1 MRKIF
6 TLLIVAILATATS
19 WAATNTYQHVFE
31 SKPSTGNNIMLSNVG
46 WNISGTNIGGFQNS
60 YAGVQLGTSK
70 KNGQITLTS
79 PTGWNYKGAT
89 VIKEV
94 RLWLNL
100 GGTSVTPTVTIGGK
114 VATSTGKVIKNSGAS
129 DWTKTSKV
137 TFTPATDGQTGVI
150 KISIS
155 SVKAGYICAL
165 EIDTEDTSDKTPT
178 KLSWSSETA
187 TVDLASDAKV
197 FPTLTKDPE
206 SLTGITYS
214 SSNTNVATIDESTG
228 KITLA
233 SCGAT
238 TITAKYAGDD
248 TYASSSAT
256 YTLRVVDNS
265 IAAGEYTFPINNW
278 FWATNYT
285 GSFKVEK
292 AGLKLQGQQNG
303 ISISLGNVNSTNAY
317 VDDNETRTY
326 SSYIMTV
333 NAPEGYVLK
342 KIEFVGTT
350 WQSSTLNASAGNMG
364 AQKIWSG
371 NVSSVEF
378 YFAGTCK
385 IKNVK
390 IAYEKAAPAKTLTSI
405 AITGEPAKTE
415 YTEGDAFSAEGLVV
429 TATYDDASTAVVTA
443 DATWSFEPATLAV
456 GTTSVTATAT
466 YNEKTASETYNV
478 TVKEIPSYTYT
489 WMVNG
494 AEVKKSVLKEGAAV
508 EVPANPENI
517 DDKVF
522 TGWVTTATVDA
533 NVAPTYATIDETAKA
548 NTTYYAVFATL
559 KQGAAEKWVKKAASE
574 ITEEGVYALIT
585 KDGKAFNGEII
596 EASGSTAVKGNGKST
611 TDAFIFDSNNEA
623 TSAPKGTCE
632 LTFVKNGEGFKML
645 NADKTQCLYSYQNA
659 KECLSWNAAEK
670 ENSYW
675 FFYDNNWTY
684 KQSATTYT
692 YLRVYNSTFRT
703 YPKNSSNESVY
714 FAQKV
719 SGAGYADFTTI
730 VKAAEVTTLANLAV
744 NGAEGTA
751 YQVNDEMVVAK
762 KFQKGDKNYIVVKD
776 AAKAVRNF
784 STPAAADKFFNIN
797 GNKQEEYAQNNWM
810 LVSLPV
816 ELYNQ
821 VNEKNTVTSIT
832 GTLTEKF
839 NVAMEATNVVFENAT
854 NYFAPN
860 TYCPINFMG
869 ESSVKGTNPAYTS
882 RYYFATP
889 KANEYANVLWAV
901 YNATDGA
908 FYLPT
913 HQGVANAQEFKA
925 AFKVDY
931 SLNSSATP
939 ALTNGNVYSFEA
951 LVKEVAVATTD
962 AKSAPRKVAYDSTV
976 TPSTKFVVYPL
987 DLDADKVATGVNDVN
1002 CAKEVKGVSYF
1013 NMMGVESAQPFDGV
1027 NIMVTTYTDG
1037 TSSATKVL
1045 R

>member
-1 MRKIF
+1 M
-6 TLLIVAILATATS
+6 
-19 WAATNTYQHVFE
+19 
-31 SKPSTGNNIMLSNVG
+31 
-46 WNISGTNIGGFQNS
+46 
-60 YAGVQLGTSK
+60 
-70 KNGQITLTS
+70 TS

-248 TYASSSAT
+248 TYASSSAN

-303 ISISLGNVNSTNAY
+303 ISISLGNVNSTKAY
-317 VDDNETRTY
+317 VDDNETHTY

-342 KIEFVGTT
+342 KIEFVGTR

-378 YFAGTCK
+378 YFAGTCE

-443 DATWSFEPATLAV
+443 DATWSFEPATLAAS
-456 GTTSVTATAT
+456 TTSVTATAT

-478 TVKEIPSYTYT
+478 TVKEIPSYSYT

-494 AEVKKSVLKEGAAV
+494 AEVKKSVLKEGTAV
-508 EVPANPENI
+508 EAPANPENI
-517 DDKVF
+517 ADKVF

-533 NVAPTYATIDETAKA
+533 NVAPTYATIDATAKA

-559 KQGAAEKWVKKAASE
+559 KQGAGEKWVKKAASE

-585 KDGKAFNGEII
+585 ADNKAFTGDIIDNSGATVVKGDGK
-596 EASGSTAVKGNGKST
+596 TT

-632 LTFVKNGEGFKML
+632 LTFVKSGEGFKML
-645 NADKTQCLYSYQNA
+645 NADKTQCLYSYDNSKQNLA
-659 KECLSWNAAEK
+659 WIAAEK

-675 FFYDNNWTY
+675 YFYDNNWVY
-684 KQSATTYT
+684 KQNTT
-692 YLRVYNSTFRT
+692 YLRVYSSKFRT
-703 YPKNSSNESVY
+703 YSGKSNESVY

-751 YQVNDEMVVAK
+751 YQVNDEMVVTK

-784 STPAAADKFFNIN
+784 STPAADDKFFNIN

-832 GTLTEKF
+832 GTLTEKL
-839 NVAMEATNVVFENAT
+839 NVAMEATNVVAGEAT
-854 NYFAPN
+854 EFVPN
-860 TYCPINFMG
+860 TYCALNFMG
-869 ESSVKGTNPAYTS
+869 KSSVKGNTPAYTNS
-882 RYYFATP
+882 SYYFAIP
-889 KANEYANVLWAV
+889 KANEYANVVWAV

-908 FYLPT
+908 FYLPSHT
-913 HQGVANAQEFKA
+913 GSINVQEFKA
-925 AFKVDY
+925 AFNVDY
-931 SLNSSATP
+931 SLNFVDNP
-939 ALTNGNVYSFEA
+939 ELTSGAVYSFEA

-987 DLDADKVATGVNDVN
+987 DLDATKVATGVNDVN
-1002 CAKEVKGVSYF
+1002 SAKEVKGVSYF

>member
-19 WAATNTYQHVFE
+19 WAATTGTITFGTNNVKITKASMTAADDQGNSWKITTVGTTSFTQQPTYSQVGSG
-31 SKPSTGNNIMLSNVG
+31 SKPATSITFTTTLPKEVKVTSMSAKFGGFGSTAGTIKLLVGDKEIGTGKLNAKNDVTVTSTTGASGTQLSVTVKNIAKGVKCY
-46 WNISGTNIGGFQNS
+46 NISYT
-60 YAGVQLGTSK
+60 Y
-70 KNGQITLTS
+70 
-79 PTGWNYKGAT
+79 
-89 VIKEV
+89 EDE
-94 RLWLNL
+94 
-100 GGTSVTPTVTIGGK
+100 
-114 VATSTGKVIKNSGAS
+114 SG
-129 DWTKTSKV
+129 
-137 TFTPATDGQTGVI
+137 
-150 KISIS
+150 
-155 SVKAGYICAL
+155 
-165 EIDTEDTSDKTPT
+165 KTPT
-178 KLSWSSETA
+178 QLSWSAPTA
-187 TVDLASDAKV
+187 TVDLAGEAKE
-197 FPTLTKDPE
+197 FPTLTKNPE
-206 SLTGITYS
+206 SITGITYS
-214 SSNTNVATIDESTG
+214 SSNADVATVNEATG
-228 KITLA
+228 EITIVA
-233 SCGAT
+233 CGQT
-238 TITAKYAGDD
+238 TIKAAYAGND

-256 YTLRVVDNS
+256 YSLRVVDNS

-285 GSFKVEK
+285 GSFNVEK
-292 AGLKLQGQQNG
+292 GSLKLQGQQNG

-326 SSYIMTV
+326 RSYMMTV

-378 YFAGTCK
+378 YFAETCK

-405 AITGEPAKTE
+405 AITGEPAQTE
-415 YTEGDAFSAEGLVV
+415 YTEGETFSAEGLVV

-443 DATWSFEPATLAV
+443 DATWSFEPATLAAS
-456 GTTSVTATAT
+456 TTSVTATAT

-478 TVKEIPSYTYT
+478 TVKEIPTYTYT

-494 AEVKKSVLKEGAAV
+494 TEVKKSVLKEGSAV
-508 EVPANPENI
+508 EAPANPENI

-559 KQGAAEKWVKKAASE
+559 KQGAGEKWVKKAVSE
-574 ITEEGVYALIT
+574 ITEAGVYALIT
-585 KDGKAFNGEII
+585 KDGNAFNGEIK
-596 EASGSTAVKGNGKST
+596 SGHGQSTAT
-611 TDAFIFDSNNEA
+611 TFVFDKNNEA
-623 TSAPKGTCE
+623 TSAPEGTCE
-632 LTFVKNGEGFKML
+632 LTFVKKGEGYSIYRDGTEKY
-645 NADKTQCLYSYQNA
+645 KYLYSEASKSGSLKWAIAEQNYWYYDEA
-659 KECLSWNAAEK
+659 KGSWA
-670 ENSYW
+670 
-675 FFYDNNWTY
+675 Y
-684 KQSATTYT
+684 KVKATETA
-692 YLRVYNSTFRT
+692 YLNVYNTNNTFRT
-703 YPKNSSNESVY
+703 YYQAGSTSPVY

-730 VKAAEVTTLANLAV
+730 VKAAEVITLANLAV

-751 YQVNDEMVVAK
+751 YQVKDEMVVAK

-776 AAKAVRNF
+776 AAPAVRNF
-784 STPAAADKFFNIN
+784 STPAPDDKFFNIN

-821 VNEKNTVTSIT
+821 VNEENTVTSIT
-832 GTLTEKF
+832 GTLTEKT
-839 NVAMEATNVVFENAT
+839 NVAMEATKVVFEDVT
-854 NYFAPN
+854 NDFTPN

-869 ESSVKGTNPAYTS
+869 ESSVTGNNSAYTS
-882 RYYFATP
+882 SYYFATP
-889 KANEYANVLWAV
+889 KANEYAKVVWAV
-901 YNATDGA
+901 YNGGA
-908 FYLPT
+908 FYLPSHT
-913 HQGVANAQEFKA
+913 GSINVQEFKA
-925 AFKVDY
+925 AFNVDY
-931 SLNSSATP
+931 SLNSVDNP
-939 ALTNGNVYSFEA
+939 ELTSGNVYSFEA
-951 LVKEVAVATTD
+951 LVKEVAVPTTD

-987 DLDADKVATGVNDVN
+987 DLDATKVATGVNDVN

-1037 TSSATKVL
+1037 TQSAAKVL

>member
-19 WAATNTYQHVFE
+19 WAATNTYQHVFK
-31 SKPSTGNNIMLSNVG
+31 SKPSTGNNVMLSNVG

-248 TYASSSAT
+248 TYASSSAN

-285 GSFKVEK
+285 GSFNVEK
-292 AGLKLQGQQNG
+292 GSLKLQGQQNG

-326 SSYIMTV
+326 RSYMMTV

-342 KIEFVGTT
+342 KIEFVGTK

-378 YFAGTCK
+378 YFAGTCE

-405 AITGEPAKTE
+405 AITGEPAQTE
-415 YTEGDAFSAEGLVV
+415 YTEGETFSAEGLTV

-443 DATWSFEPATLAV
+443 DATWSFEPATLAAS
-456 GTTSVTATAT
+456 TTSVTATAT

-478 TVKEIPSYTYT
+478 TVKEIPTYTYT

-508 EVPANPENI
+508 EAPANPENI

-559 KQGAAEKWVKKAASE
+559 KQGAGEKWVKKAASE

-585 KDGKAFNGEII
+585 TDGKAFNGEIK
-596 EASGSTAVKGNGKST
+596 SGDGKT
-611 TDAFIFDSNNEA
+611 TKATFVFDKNNEA
-623 TSAPKGTCE
+623 TSAPEGTCE
-632 LTFVKNGEGFKML
+632 LTFVEKGEGYSIYRDGTDIFKYL
-645 NADKTQCLYSYQNA
+645 YSEAPKSGSLKWGVAEQNYWYYDKT
-659 KECLSWNAAEK
+659 KGSWAYK
-670 ENSYW
+670 
-675 FFYDNNWTY
+675 NNDTE
-684 KQSATTYT
+684 TT
-692 YLRVYNSTFRT
+692 YLREYNNAFKAYKIVSQN
-703 YPKNSSNESVY
+703 PVY

-719 SGAGYADFTTI
+719 SSAGYADFTTI
-730 VKAAEVTTLANLAV
+730 VKAAEVTTLANLAE
-744 NGAEGTA
+744 NGAEGAA
-751 YQVNDEMVVAK
+751 YQVKDEMVVAK
-762 KFQKGDKNYIVVKD
+762 KFQKNNKNYIVVKD
-776 AAKAVRNF
+776 AAEAVRNF
-784 STPAAADKFFNIN
+784 STPVADDKFFNIN

-832 GTLTEKF
+832 GTLTEKT
-839 NVAMEATNVVFENAT
+839 NVAMEATKVVFEDVT
-854 NYFAPN
+854 NDFTPN
-860 TYCPINFMG
+860 TYCPINIVG
-869 ESSVKGTNPAYTS
+869 ASSVKGNNPAYTS
-882 RYYFATP
+882 SYYFAIP
-889 KANEYANVLWAV
+889 KANEYANVVWASYDYYMDV
-901 YNATDGA
+901 
-908 FYLPT
+908 FHLPS
-913 HQGVANAQEFKA
+913 HEGSVNVQEFEA
-925 AFKVDY
+925 SFYVDY
-931 SLNSSATP
+931 SLNSVDNP
-939 ALTNGNVYSFEA
+939 ALTDGDVYSFEA
-951 LVKEVAVATTD
+951 LVKEET
-962 AKSAPRKVAYDSTV
+962 PDSHV
-976 TPSTKFVVYPL
+976 FGASTKFVVYPL
-987 DLDADKVATGVNDVN
+987 DLDDTKVATGVNDVN
-1002 CAKEVKGVSYF
+1002 SAKEVKGVSYF

-1037 TSSATKVL
+1037 TSSAAKVL

>member
-19 WAATNTYQHVFE
+19 WAATTGTIKFGTNNVKIDKASVTAADDQGNSWKITTVGTTSFSQQPTYSQVGKKDEPAKTITFTTTL
-31 SKPSTGNNIMLSNVG
+31 SKDVKVTSLSAKFGGFKGTAGTIKLSVGSTEVGTGNLS
-46 WNISGTNIGGFQNS
+46 
-60 YAGVQLGTSK
+60 
-70 KNGQITLTS
+70 
-79 PTGWNYKGAT
+79 AT
-89 VIKEV
+89 KDV
-94 RLWLNL
+94 
-100 GGTSVTPTVTIGGK
+100 TVT
-114 VATSTGKVIKNSGAS
+114 STSGAS
-129 DWTKTSKV
+129 GTQLTV
-137 TFTPATDGQTGVI
+137 TVTNIAKGV
-150 KISIS
+150 KCYNIS
-155 SVKAGYICAL
+155 Y
-165 EIDTEDTSDKTPT
+165 TYEDESGKTPT
-178 KLSWSSETA
+178 QLSWSAPTA
-187 TVDLASDAKV
+187 TVDLAGEAKE
-197 FPTLTKDPE
+197 FPTLTKDPA
-206 SLTGITYS
+206 SITGITYT
-214 SSNTNVATIDESTG
+214 SSNADVATVNEATG
-228 KITLA
+228 EITLVA
-233 SCGAT
+233 CGQT
-238 TITAKYAGDD
+238 TIKAAYAGDD

-265 IAAGEYTFPINNW
+265 IAAGEYTIPINNW

-285 GSFKVEK
+285 GSFNVEK
-292 AGLKLQGQQNG
+292 GSLKLQGQQNG

-326 SSYIMTV
+326 RSYMMTV

-371 NVSSVEF
+371 NVNSVEF
-378 YFAGTCK
+378 YFAGTCE

-405 AITGEPAKTE
+405 AITGEPAQTE
-415 YTEGDAFSAEGLVV
+415 YTEGETFSAEGLVV
-429 TATYDDASTAVVTA
+429 TATYDDASTAVVTT

-494 AEVKKSVLKEGAAV
+494 AEVKKSVLKEGTAV
-508 EVPANPENI
+508 EAPANPENI
-517 DDKVF
+517 DGKVF

-559 KQGAAEKWVKKAASE
+559 KQGADEKWVKKAASE

-585 KDGKAFNGEII
+585 KDGYAFNGTI
-596 EASGSTAVKGNGKST
+596 ESGHGKST
-611 TDAFIFDSNNEA
+611 AATFVFDKNNEA
-623 TSAPKGTCE
+623 TSAPEGTCE
-632 LTFVKNGEGFKML
+632 LTFVKKGEGYSIYRDGTEKY
-645 NADKTQCLYSYQNA
+645 KYLYSEASKSGSLKWAVAEQNYWYYDET
-659 KECLSWNAAEK
+659 KGSWA
-670 ENSYW
+670 
-675 FFYDNNWTY
+675 Y
-684 KQSATTYT
+684 KVKVTETA
-692 YLRVYNSTFRT
+692 YLNVYNTNNTFRT
-703 YPKNSSNESVY
+703 YYQAGSTSPVY

-719 SGAGYADFTTI
+719 AGTGYADFTTI
-730 VKAAEVTTLANLAV
+730 VKTAEVTTLANLAV
-744 NGAEGTA
+744 NGAEGAA

-762 KFQKGDKNYIVVKD
+762 KFQKAGKNYIVVKD
-776 AAKAVRNF
+776 AAQAVRNV
-784 STPAAADKFFNIN
+784 STPAADDKFFNIN

-821 VNEKNTVTSIT
+821 VNKKSTVTSIT

-839 NVAMEATNVVFENAT
+839 NVAMEATNVVAGEAT
-854 NYFAPN
+854 EFVPN
-860 TYCPINFMG
+860 TYCALNFMG
-869 ESSVKGTNPAYTS
+869 KSSVKGNTPAYTNS
-882 RYYFATP
+882 SYYFAIP
-889 KANEYANVLWAV
+889 KANEYANVVWAV
-901 YNATDGA
+901 YNSNDGA

-913 HQGVANAQEFKA
+913 PQGSANAQEFKA

-931 SLNSSATP
+931 SLNSVDNP
-939 ALTNGNVYSFEA
+939 ELTDGAVYSFEA
-951 LVKEVAVATTD
+951 LVKEEAVATTD

-987 DLDADKVATGVNDVN
+987 DLDATKVATGVNDVN

-1037 TSSATKVL
+1037 TQSAAKVL

>member
-1 MRKIF
+1 M
-6 TLLIVAILATATS
+6 AILATATS
-19 WAATNTYQHVFE
+19 WAATTGTIKFGTNNVKIDKASVTAADDQGNSWKITTVGTTSFSQQPAYSQVGKKKE
-31 SKPSTGNNIMLSNVG
+31 SAKTITFTTTLSKDVKVTSLSAKFGGFNGTAGTIKLSVGSTEIGTGSLSETKDVTVTSTSEA
-46 WNISGTNIGGFQNS
+46 SGT
-60 YAGVQLGTSK
+60 QL
-70 KNGQITLTS
+70 
-79 PTGWNYKGAT
+79 
-89 VIKEV
+89 
-94 RLWLNL
+94 
-100 GGTSVTPTVTIGGK
+100 TVTVTNIAKGVK
-114 VATSTGKVIKNSGAS
+114 CYNITYTYEDESG
-129 DWTKTSKV
+129 
-137 TFTPATDGQTGVI
+137 
-150 KISIS
+150 
-155 SVKAGYICAL
+155 
-165 EIDTEDTSDKTPT
+165 KTPT
-178 KLSWSSETA
+178 QLSWSAPTA
-187 TVDLASDAKV
+187 TVDLASEVKE

-206 SLTGITYS
+206 SITGITYS
-214 SSNTNVATIDESTG
+214 SSNADVATVNEATG
-228 KITLA
+228 KITIVA
-233 SCGAT
+233 CGQT
-238 TITAKYAGDD
+238 TIKAAYAGDD

-285 GSFKVEK
+285 GSFNVEK
-292 AGLKLQGQQNG
+292 GSLKLQGQQNG

-326 SSYIMTV
+326 RSYMMTV

-342 KIEFVGTT
+342 KIEFVGTK

-378 YFAGTCK
+378 YFAETCE

-405 AITGEPAKTE
+405 AITGEPAQTE
-415 YTEGDAFSAEGLVV
+415 YTEGETFSAEGLTV

-443 DATWSFEPATLAV
+443 DANWTFEPATLAV

-508 EVPANPENI
+508 EAPADPENI
-517 DDKVF
+517 DGKVF

-533 NVAPTYATIDETAKA
+533 NVAPTYATIDATAKA

-559 KQGAAEKWVKKAASE
+559 KQGAAEKWVKKTASE

-596 EASGSTAVKGNGKST
+596 EASGSTADKGNGKST
-611 TDAFIFDSNNEA
+611 TDAFIFDINNEA

-632 LTFVKNGEGFKML
+632 LTFVKSGEGFKML

-659 KECLSWNAAEK
+659 KESLSWKAAEK

-675 FFYDNNWTY
+675 LFYDDNWAY

-703 YPKNSSNESVY
+703 YTGKTNQSLY

-719 SGAGYADFTTI
+719 AGAGYADFTTI
-730 VKAAEVTTLANLAV
+730 VKTAEVTTLANLAV
-744 NGAEGTA
+744 NGAEGVA
-751 YQVNDEMVVAK
+751 YQVKDEMVVAK
-762 KFQKGDKNYIVVKD
+762 KFQKAGKNYIVVKD
-776 AAKAVRNF
+776 AAQAVRNF
-784 STPAAADKFFNIN
+784 STPAADDKFFNIN

-821 VNEKNTVTSIT
+821 VNETNTVTSIT

-839 NVAMEATNVVFENAT
+839 NVAMEATNVVAGEAAD
-854 NYFAPN
+854 FAPN

-869 ESSVKGTNPAYTS
+869 ESHVNGNNSAYTS
-882 RYYFATP
+882 SYYFATP
-889 KANEYANVLWAV
+889 KANEYANVVWAV
-901 YNATDGA
+901 YNATDCA
-908 FYLPT
+908 FHLPAR
-913 HQGVANAQEFKA
+913 QGSANAQEFKA

-931 SLNSSATP
+931 SLNSTP
-939 ALTNGNVYSFEA
+939 APELTDGDMYTFEA
-951 LVKEVAVATTD
+951 LIKEVAATD
-962 AKSAPRKVAYDSTV
+962 AKPAPRKTAYDST
-976 TPSTKFVVYPL
+976 TAPSKAAYDSTTAPSTRFVVFPL
-987 DLDADKVATGVNDVN
+987 NLNGSSNITTAICEVSS
-1002 CAKEVKGVSYF
+1002 AKKAKAIRYYNTLGTESSHPFKGI
-1013 NMMGVESAQPFDGV
+1013 
-1027 NIMVTTYTDG
+1027 NIMVTTHTDG
-1037 TSSATKVL
+1037 TTTAVKVL
-1045 R
+1045 HHY

>member
-1 MRKIF
+1 MTAADDQGNSWKITTVGTTSF
-6 TLLIVAILATATS
+6 TQQPTYSQVGSGSKPATS
-19 WAATNTYQHVFE
+19 ITFTTTLPKEVKVTSMSAKFGGFGSTAGNIKLLVGDTEIGTGKLNAKNDVIVTSNTEASGTQLSVTV
-31 SKPSTGNNIMLSNVG
+31 KNIAKGVKCY
-46 WNISGTNIGGFQNS
+46 NISYT
-60 YAGVQLGTSK
+60 Y
-70 KNGQITLTS
+70 
-79 PTGWNYKGAT
+79 
-89 VIKEV
+89 EDE
-94 RLWLNL
+94 
-100 GGTSVTPTVTIGGK
+100 
-114 VATSTGKVIKNSGAS
+114 SG
-129 DWTKTSKV
+129 
-137 TFTPATDGQTGVI
+137 
-150 KISIS
+150 
-155 SVKAGYICAL
+155 
-165 EIDTEDTSDKTPT
+165 KTPT
-178 KLSWSSETA
+178 QLSWSAPTA
-187 TVDLASDAKV
+187 TVDLASEVKE
-197 FPTLTKDPE
+197 FPTLTKNPE
-206 SLTGITYS
+206 SITGITYS
-214 SSNTNVATIDESTG
+214 SSNADVATVNEATG
-228 KITLA
+228 EITIVA
-233 SCGAT
+233 CGQT
-238 TITAKYAGDD
+238 TIKAAYAGDD

-342 KIEFVGTT
+342 KIEFVGTK

-378 YFAGTCK
+378 YFAGTCE

-405 AITGEPAKTE
+405 AITGEPAQTE
-415 YTEGDAFSAEGLVV
+415 YTEGETFSAEGLTV

-443 DATWSFEPATLAV
+443 DATWSFEPATLAAS
-456 GTTSVTATAT
+456 TTSVTATAT

-494 AEVKKSVLKEGAAV
+494 AEVKKSVLKEGTAV
-508 EVPANPENI
+508 EAPANPENI
-517 DDKVF
+517 DGKVF

-559 KQGAAEKWVKKAASE
+559 KQGAGEKWVKKAASE

-585 KDGKAFNGEII
+585 ENGNAFNGEIK
-596 EASGSTAVKGNGKST
+596 SGDGQSTET
-611 TDAFIFDSNNEA
+611 TFVFDKNNEA
-623 TSAPKGTCE
+623 TSAPDGTCE
-632 LTFVKNGEGFKML
+632 LTFVKKGEGYSINRDGTNIYKY
-645 NADKTQCLYSYQNA
+645 LYSDGVGSGKLKWGVAEQNYWYYDET
-659 KECLSWNAAEK
+659 KGSWA
-670 ENSYW
+670 
-675 FFYDNNWTY
+675 Y
-684 KQSATTYT
+684 KVKATETA
-692 YLRVYNSTFRT
+692 YLNVYNTNNTFRT
-703 YPKNSSNESVY
+703 YQSGATSPVY

-719 SGAGYADFTTI
+719 AGAGYADFTTI
-730 VKAAEVTTLANLAV
+730 VKAAEVITLANLAV
-744 NGAEGTA
+744 NGAEGAA
-751 YQVNDEMVVAK
+751 YQVNDVMVVAK
-762 KFQKGDKNYIVVKD
+762 KFQKNNKNYIVVKD
-776 AAKAVRNF
+776 AAQAVRNF
-784 STPAAADKFFNIN
+784 STPAAGDKFFNIN

-821 VNEKNTVTSIT
+821 VNENNTVTSIT
-832 GTLTEKF
+832 GSLTEKF
-839 NVAMEATNVVFENAT
+839 NVAMEATNVVFENVT
-854 NYFAPN
+854 NDFAPN

-882 RYYFATP
+882 SYYFATP
-889 KANEYANVLWAV
+889 KANEYANVVWAV
-901 YNATDGA
+901 YNGTDGA
-908 FYLPT
+908 FYLPV
-913 HQGVANAQEFKA
+913 HQGSANAQEFKA

-931 SLNSSATP
+931 SLNSVATP
-939 ALTNGNVYSFEA
+939 ELVNGDMYSFEA

-962 AKSAPRKVAYDSTV
+962 AKSAPRKTAYDSTV
-976 TPSTKFVVYPL
+976 APSTKFVVYPL
-987 DLDADKVATGVNDVN
+987 DLDANKVATGVNDVN
-1002 CAKEVKGVSYF
+1002 SAKEVKGVSYF

-1037 TSSATKVL
+1037 TQSAAKVL

>member
-19 WAATNTYQHVFE
+19 WAGITTYQHVFTT
-31 SKPSTGNNIMLSNVG
+31 KPTVG
-46 WNISGTNIGGFQNS
+46 DGKPLTDVDWNIKATNLNGFQKS
-60 YAGVQLGTSK
+60 YAGVQIGAKGS
-70 KNGQITLTS
+70 NGKITLTS
-79 PTGWNYKGAT
+79 PSAWTYKGGT
-89 VIKEV
+89 KITEV

-100 GGTSVTPTVTIGGK
+100 GGTSITPTVTIGGK
-114 VATSTGKVIKNSGAS
+114 VATSTGKVVKNTSANS

-137 TFTPATDGQTGVI
+137 TFTPAADGESGVI
-150 KISIS
+150 EISVS

-165 EIDTEDTSDKTPT
+165 EIDTKEDESGKTPT
-178 KLSWSSETA
+178 QLSWSAPTV
-187 TVDLASDAKV
+187 TVDLAGEAKE
-197 FPTLTKDPE
+197 FPTLTKDPA
-206 SLTGITYS
+206 SITGITYT
-214 SSNTNVATIDESTG
+214 SSNADVATVNEATG
-228 KITLA
+228 EITLVA
-233 SCGAT
+233 CGQT
-238 TITAKYAGDD
+238 TIKAAYAGDD
-248 TYASSSAT
+248 TYASSSAN

-285 GSFKVEK
+285 GSFNVEK
-292 AGLKLQGQQNG
+292 GSLKLQGQQNG

-342 KIEFVGTT
+342 KIEFVGTK
-350 WQSSTLNASAGNMG
+350 WQSGTLNASAGNMG

-378 YFAGTCK
+378 YFAGTCE

-405 AITGEPAKTE
+405 AITGEPAQTE
-415 YTEGDAFSAEGLVV
+415 YTEGETFSAEGLTV
-429 TATYDDASTAVVTA
+429 TATYDDASTAVVTD
-443 DATWSFEPATLAV
+443 DATWSFEPATLAA

-478 TVKEIPSYTYT
+478 TVKEIPTYTYT

-494 AEVKKSVLKEGAAV
+494 TEVKKSVLKEGAAV
-508 EVPANPENI
+508 EAPANPENI
-517 DDKVF
+517 ADKVF

-559 KQGAAEKWVKKAASE
+559 KQGAGEKWVKKAASE

-585 KDGKAFNGEII
+585 KDGNAFNGEIKKGHGQST
-596 EASGSTAVKGNGKST
+596 EATFV
-611 TDAFIFDSNNEA
+611 FDKNNEA
-623 TSAPKGTCE
+623 TSAPEGTCE
-632 LTFVKNGEGFKML
+632 LTFVKKGEGYSINRDGTNIYKY
-645 NADKTQCLYSYQNA
+645 LYSDGVGSGKLDWAVAEQNYWYYDEA
-659 KECLSWNAAEK
+659 KGSWA
-670 ENSYW
+670 
-675 FFYDNNWTY
+675 Y
-684 KQSATTYT
+684 KVKATETA
-692 YLRVYNSTFRT
+692 YLNVYNTNNTFRT
-703 YPKNSSNESVY
+703 YYQAGTTSPVY

-751 YQVNDEMVVAK
+751 YQVNDVMVVAK
-762 KFQKGDKNYIVVKD
+762 KFQKGDKSYIVVKD

-784 STPAAADKFFNIN
+784 STPVADDKFFNIN

-821 VNEKNTVTSIT
+821 VKETNTVTSIT
-832 GTLTEKF
+832 GTLTEKT
-839 NVAMEATNVVFENAT
+839 NVAMEATKVVFEDVIND
-854 NYFAPN
+854 FAPN
-860 TYCPINFMG
+860 TYCPINFLG
-869 ESSVKGTNPAYTS
+869 KSSVKGANPAYTS
-882 RYYFATP
+882 SYYFATP
-889 KANEYANVLWAV
+889 KANEYANVVWAV
-901 YNATDGA
+901 YNEHDGA
-908 FYLPT
+908 FYIPE
-913 HQGVANAQEFKA
+913 HQGSVNAQGFYA
-925 AFKVDY
+925 AFCVDY
-931 SLNSSATP
+931 SLNSVDNP
-939 ALTNGNVYSFEA
+939 ELTDGSVYSFEA
-951 LVKEVAVATTD
+951 LVKEET
-962 AKSAPRKVAYDSTV
+962 RST
-976 TPSTKFVVYPL
+976 PIYGAISTKFVVYPL
-987 DLDADKVATGVNDVN
+987 DLDANKVATGVNDVN
-1002 CAKEVKGVSYF
+1002 SAKEVKGVSYF

-1037 TSSATKVL
+1037 TSSATKVI

>member
-19 WAATNTYQHVFE
+19 WADT
-31 SKPSTGNNIMLSNVG
+31 TGTITF
-46 WNISGTNIGGFQNS
+46 GTNNVKI
-60 YAGVQLGTSK
+60 
-70 KNGQITLTS
+70 
-79 PTGWNYKGAT
+79 
-89 VIKEV
+89 
-94 RLWLNL
+94 
-100 GGTSVTPTVTIGGK
+100 
-114 VATSTGKVIKNSGAS
+114 
-129 DWTKTSKV
+129 TKTSMTAADDQGNSWKITTVGTTSFTQQPTYSQVGSGSKPATSITFTTTLPKEVKV
-137 TFTPATDGQTGVI
+137 TSMSAKFGGFGSTAGTIKLLVGDKEIGTGKLNAKNDVTVTSTTGASGTQLSVTVKNI
-150 KISIS
+150 AKGVKCYNIS
-155 SVKAGYICAL
+155 Y
-165 EIDTEDTSDKTPT
+165 TYEDESGKTPT
-178 KLSWSSETA
+178 QLSWSAPTA
-187 TVDLASDAKV
+187 TVDLAGEAKE
-197 FPTLTKDPE
+197 FPTLTKDPA
-206 SLTGITYS
+206 SITGITYT
-214 SSNTNVATIDESTG
+214 SSNADVATVNEATG
-228 KITLA
+228 EITLVA
-233 SCGAT
+233 CGQT
-238 TITAKYAGDD
+238 TIKAAYAGDD

-265 IAAGEYTFPINNW
+265 IAAGEYTIPLNNW
-278 FWATNYT
+278 FWATNHN
-285 GSFKVEK
+285 GSFNVEK
-292 AGLKLQGQQNG
+292 GSLKLQGQQNG

-317 VDDNETRTY
+317 VDDNETHTY

-342 KIEFVGTT
+342 KIEFVGTR
-350 WQSSTLNASAGNMG
+350 WQPSTLNASAGNMG

-378 YFAGTCK
+378 YFAGICE

-405 AITGEPAKTE
+405 AITGEPAQTE
-415 YTEGDAFSAEGLVV
+415 YTEGETFSAEGLTV

-443 DATWSFEPATLAV
+443 DANWTFEPATLTV

-508 EVPANPENI
+508 EAPANPENI
-517 DDKVF
+517 ADKVF

-559 KQGAAEKWVKKAASE
+559 KQGAGEKWVKKAASE

-585 KDGKAFNGEII
+585 KDGKAFNGEITK
-596 EASGSTAVKGNGKST
+596 GHGQSTAATFV
-611 TDAFIFDSNNEA
+611 FDKNNEA
-623 TSAPKGTCE
+623 TSAPEGTCE

-645 NADKTQCLYSYQNA
+645 NKTTNQCLYSYKNEA
-659 KECLSWNAAEK
+659 GNLRWIDVAK

-692 YLRVYNSTFRT
+692 YLRVYSSTFRT
-703 YPKNSSNESVY
+703 YPKNNSNEDMY

-719 SGAGYADFTTI
+719 SGTGYADFTTI
-730 VKAAEVTTLANLAV
+730 VKTAEVTTLANLAV

-762 KFQKGDKNYIVVKD
+762 KFQKNGKNYIVVKD
-776 AAKAVRNF
+776 AAQAVRNL
-784 STPAAADKFFNIN
+784 SAAPTADDKFFNIN
-797 GNKQEEYAQNNWM
+797 GNKQEEYTQNNWM

-821 VNEKNTVTSIT
+821 LNEKSTVTSIT
-832 GTLTEKF
+832 GSLTEKF
-839 NVAMEATNVVFENAT
+839 NVAMEATKVVFENVT
-854 NYFAPN
+854 TDFAPN
-860 TYCPINFMG
+860 TYCALNFMG
-869 ESSVKGTNPAYTS
+869 ESSVKGNNPAYTS
-882 RYYFATP
+882 SYYFATP
-889 KANEYANVLWAV
+889 KANEYANVVWAV
-901 YNATDGA
+901 YNGTDGA
-908 FYLPT
+908 FYLPV
-913 HQGVANAQEFKA
+913 HQGSANAQEFKA

-931 SLNSSATP
+931 SLNSVATP
-939 ALTNGNVYSFEA
+939 ELVNGDMYSFEA

-962 AKSAPRKVAYDSTV
+962 AKSAPRKTAYDSTV
-976 TPSTKFVVYPL
+976 APSTKFVVYPL
-987 DLDADKVATGVNDVN
+987 DLDANKVATGVNDVN
-1002 CAKEVKGVSYF
+1002 SAKEVKGVSYF

>member
-19 WAATNTYQHVFE
+19 WAATTGTIKFGTNYVKINKASVTAADDQGNSWKITTVGTTSFSQQPTYSQVGKKDEPAKTITFTTTL
-31 SKPSTGNNIMLSNVG
+31 SKDVKVTSLSAKFGGYNGTAGTIKLSVGSTEVGTGNLSATKDVTVTSTTEASGTQLTVTVTNIAKGVKCY
-46 WNISGTNIGGFQNS
+46 NISYT
-60 YAGVQLGTSK
+60 Y
-70 KNGQITLTS
+70 
-79 PTGWNYKGAT
+79 
-89 VIKEV
+89 EDE
-94 RLWLNL
+94 
-100 GGTSVTPTVTIGGK
+100 
-114 VATSTGKVIKNSGAS
+114 SG
-129 DWTKTSKV
+129 
-137 TFTPATDGQTGVI
+137 
-150 KISIS
+150 
-155 SVKAGYICAL
+155 
-165 EIDTEDTSDKTPT
+165 KTPT
-178 KLSWSSETA
+178 QLSWSAPTA
-187 TVDLASDAKV
+187 TVDLASEVKE
-197 FPTLTKDPE
+197 FPTLTKKPE
-206 SLTGITYS
+206 SITGITYS
-214 SSNTNVATIDESTG
+214 SSNADVATVNEATG
-228 KITLA
+228 EIA
-233 SCGAT
+233 IVACGQT
-238 TITAKYAGDD
+238 TIKAAYAGDD

-285 GSFKVEK
+285 GSFNVEK
-292 AGLKLQGQQNG
+292 GSLKLQGQQNG

-326 SSYIMTV
+326 RSYMMTV

-342 KIEFVGTT
+342 KIEFVGTK

-371 NVSSVEF
+371 NVSSVDF
-378 YFAGTCK
+378 YFAETCE

-405 AITGEPAKTE
+405 AITGEPAQTE
-415 YTEGDAFSAEGLVV
+415 YTEGETFSAEGLVV

-443 DATWSFEPATLAV
+443 DATWSFEPATLAAS
-456 GTTSVTATAT
+456 TTSVTATAT

-478 TVKEIPSYTYT
+478 TVKEIPTYTYT

-508 EVPANPENI
+508 EAPANPENI
-517 DDKVF
+517 NDKVF

-559 KQGAAEKWVKKAASE
+559 KQGAGEKWVKKAASE

-585 KDGKAFNGEII
+585 KDGKAFNGEIK
-596 EASGSTAVKGNGKST
+596 SGHGQSTAT
-611 TDAFIFDSNNEA
+611 TFVFDKNNEA
-623 TSAPKGTCE
+623 TSAPEGTCE
-632 LTFVKNGEGFKML
+632 LTFVKKGEGYSIYRDGTEKY
-645 NADKTQCLYSYQNA
+645 KYLYSEASKSGSLKWAIAEQNYWYYDEA
-659 KECLSWNAAEK
+659 KGSWAYKVKATET
-670 ENSYW
+670 SYL
-675 FFYDNNWTY
+675 N
-684 KQSATTYT
+684 
-692 YLRVYNSTFRT
+692 VYNTNNTFRT
-703 YPKNSSNESVY
+703 YYQAGSTSPVY

-751 YQVNDEMVVAK
+751 YQVNDVMVVTK

-776 AAKAVRNF
+776 AAEAVRNF
-784 STPAAADKFFNIN
+784 STPAADDKFFNIN

-821 VNEKNTVTSIT
+821 VKEKNTVTSIT
-832 GTLTEKF
+832 GTLTEKV
-839 NVAMEATNVVFENAT
+839 NVAMEATNVVAGEAT
-854 NYFAPN
+854 DFAPN

-869 ESSVKGTNPAYTS
+869 KSSVKGDNSAYT
-882 RYYFATP
+882 YYFATP
-889 KANEYANVLWAV
+889 KANEYANVVWAV
-901 YNATDGA
+901 YNSIDGA
-908 FYLPT
+908 FYLPER
-913 HQGVANAQEFKA
+913 QGSVNAQGFKA

-931 SLNSSATP
+931 SLNSVDNP
-939 ALTNGNVYSFEA
+939 GLKGGDVYSFKA
-951 LVKEVAVATTD
+951 LVKEVAVAATD
-962 AKSAPRKVAYDSTV
+962 AKSAPRKVDYDSTV

-987 DLDADKVATGVNDVN
+987 DLDDTKVATGVNDVN
-1002 CAKEVKGVSYF
+1002 SAKEVKGVSYF

>member
-1 MRKIF
+1 M
-6 TLLIVAILATATS
+6 AILATATS

-405 AITGEPAKTE
+405 AITGEPAQTE
-415 YTEGDAFSAEGLVV
+415 YTEGETFSAEGLTV

-443 DATWSFEPATLAV
+443 DATWSFEPATLAAS
-456 GTTSVTATAT
+456 TTSVTATAT

-478 TVKEIPSYTYT
+478 TVKEIPTYTYT

-494 AEVKKSVLKEGAAV
+494 TEVKKSALKEGAAV
-508 EVPANPENI
+508 EAPANPENI

-533 NVAPTYATIDETAKA
+533 NKKPEYATIDETAKA

-559 KQGAAEKWVKKAASE
+559 KQGAGEKWVKKAASE

-596 EASGSTAVKGNGKST
+596 EASGSTADKGNGKST
-611 TDAFIFDSNNEA
+611 TDAFIFDINNEA
-623 TSAPKGTCE
+623 TSAPTGTCE
-632 LTFVKNGEGFKML
+632 LTFVKSGEGFKML

-659 KECLSWNAAEK
+659 KESLSWKAAEK

-675 FFYDNNWTY
+675 LFYDDNWAY

-703 YPKNSSNESVY
+703 YTGKTNQSLY

-744 NGAEGTA
+744 NGAEGAA
-751 YQVNDEMVVAK
+751 YQVNDVMVVAK
-762 KFQKGDKNYIVVKD
+762 KFQKGDKSYIVVKD

-784 STPAAADKFFNIN
+784 STPVADDKFFNIN

-821 VNEKNTVTSIT
+821 VKETNTVTSIT
-832 GTLTEKF
+832 GTLTEKT
-839 NVAMEATNVVFENAT
+839 NVAMEATKVVFENVT
-854 NYFAPN
+854 NDFAPN
-860 TYCPINFMG
+860 TYCPINFLG
-869 ESSVKGTNPAYTS
+869 KSSVKGANPAYTS
-882 RYYFATP
+882 SYYFATP
-889 KANEYANVLWAV
+889 KANEYANVVWAV
-901 YNATDGA
+901 YNEHDGA
-908 FYLPT
+908 FYIPE
-913 HQGVANAQEFKA
+913 HQGSVNAQGFYA
-925 AFKVDY
+925 AFCVDY
-931 SLNSSATP
+931 SLNSVDNP
-939 ALTNGNVYSFEA
+939 ELTDGSVYSFEA
-951 LVKEVAVATTD
+951 LVKEET
-962 AKSAPRKVAYDSTV
+962 RST
-976 TPSTKFVVYPL
+976 PIYGAISTKFVVYPL
-987 DLDADKVATGVNDVN
+987 DLDANKVATGVNDVN
-1002 CAKEVKGVSYF
+1002 SAKEVKGVSYF
-1013 NMMGVESAQPFDGV
+1013 NMMGVESAQPFDGI

-1037 TSSATKVL
+1037 TSSATKVV

>member
-1 MRKIF
+1 M
-6 TLLIVAILATATS
+6 AILATATS
-19 WAATNTYQHVFE
+19 WAGITTYQHVFTT
-31 SKPSTGNNIMLSNVG
+31 KPTVG
-46 WNISGTNIGGFQNS
+46 DGKPLTDVDWNIKATNLNGFQKS
-60 YAGVQLGTSK
+60 YAGVQIGAKGS
-70 KNGQITLTS
+70 NGKITLTS
-79 PTGWNYKGAT
+79 PSAWTYKGGT
-89 VIKEV
+89 KITEV

-100 GGTSVTPTVTIGGK
+100 GGTSITPTVTIGGK
-114 VATSTGKVIKNSGAS
+114 VATSTGKVVKNTSANS

-137 TFTPATDGQTGVI
+137 TFTPAADGESGVI
-150 KISIS
+150 EISVS

-165 EIDTEDTSDKTPT
+165 EIDTKEEESGKTPT
-178 KLSWSSETA
+178 QLSWSAPTA
-187 TVDLASDAKV
+187 TVDLAGEAKE
-197 FPTLTKDPE
+197 FPTLTKDPA
-206 SLTGITYS
+206 SITGITYT
-214 SSNTNVATIDESTG
+214 SSNADVATVNEATG
-228 KITLA
+228 EITLVA
-233 SCGAT
+233 CGQT
-238 TITAKYAGDD
+238 TIKAAYAGDD

-265 IAAGEYTFPINNW
+265 IAAGEYTIPLNNW
-278 FWATNYT
+278 FWATNHN
-285 GSFKVEK
+285 GSFNVEK
-292 AGLKLQGQQNG
+292 GSLKLQGQQNG
-303 ISISLGNVNSTNAY
+303 ISISLGNVNSTKAY

-342 KIEFVGTT
+342 KIEFVGTR

-378 YFAGTCK
+378 YFAGICE

-405 AITGEPAKTE
+405 AITGEPAQTE
-415 YTEGDAFSAEGLVV
+415 YTEGETFSAEGLTV

-443 DATWSFEPATLAV
+443 DATWTFDPATLAV

-508 EVPANPENI
+508 EAPANPENI
-517 DDKVF
+517 DGKVF

-533 NVAPTYATIDETAKA
+533 NVAPTYATIDATAKA

-559 KQGAAEKWVKKAASE
+559 KQGAGEKWVKKAASE

-703 YPKNSSNESVY
+703 YTGKTNQSLY

-719 SGAGYADFTTI
+719 AGAGYADFTTI

-744 NGAEGTA
+744 NGAEGAA
-751 YQVNDEMVVAK
+751 YQVKDEMVVAK
-762 KFQKGDKNYIVVKD
+762 KFQKAGKNYIVVKD
-776 AAKAVRNF
+776 AAQAVRNF
-784 STPAAADKFFNIN
+784 STPAADDKFFNIN

-821 VNEKNTVTSIT
+821 VNETNTVTSIT
-832 GTLTEKF
+832 GTLDEKL
-839 NVAMEATNVVFENAT
+839 NVAMTATNVVAGEAAD
-854 NYFAPN
+854 FAPN

-869 ESSVKGTNPAYTS
+869 ESSVKGNNTAYTS
-882 RYYFATP
+882 SYYFATP
-889 KANEYANVLWAV
+889 KANEYANVVWAV
-901 YNATDGA
+901 YNSNDGA

-913 HQGVANAQEFKA
+913 PQGSANAQEFKA

-1002 CAKEVKGVSYF
+1002 SAKEVKGVSYF

-1037 TSSATKVL
+1037 TQSATKVL

>member
-19 WAATNTYQHVFE
+19 WAATTGTITFGTNNVKITKASMTAADDQGNSWKITTVGTTSFTQQPTYSQVGSG
-31 SKPSTGNNIMLSNVG
+31 SKPATSITFTTTLPKEVKVTSLSAKFGGFNGTAGTIKLSVGSTEIGTGSLSETKDVTVTSTSEASGTQLTVTVENIAKGVKCY
-46 WNISGTNIGGFQNS
+46 NISYT
-60 YAGVQLGTSK
+60 Y
-70 KNGQITLTS
+70 
-79 PTGWNYKGAT
+79 
-89 VIKEV
+89 EDE
-94 RLWLNL
+94 
-100 GGTSVTPTVTIGGK
+100 
-114 VATSTGKVIKNSGAS
+114 SG
-129 DWTKTSKV
+129 
-137 TFTPATDGQTGVI
+137 
-150 KISIS
+150 
-155 SVKAGYICAL
+155 
-165 EIDTEDTSDKTPT
+165 KTPT
-178 KLSWSSETA
+178 QLSWSAPTA
-187 TVDLASDAKV
+187 TVDLASEVKE
-197 FPTLTKDPE
+197 FPTLTKNPE
-206 SLTGITYS
+206 SITGITYT
-214 SSNTNVATIDESTG
+214 SSNADVATVNEASG
-228 KITLA
+228 EITLVA
-233 SCGAT
+233 CGQT
-238 TITAKYAGDD
+238 TIKAAYAGDD

-265 IAAGEYTFPINNW
+265 IAAGEYTIPINNW

-285 GSFKVEK
+285 GSFNVEK
-292 AGLKLQGQQNG
+292 GSLKLQGQQNG

-342 KIEFVGTT
+342 KIEFVGTK

-378 YFAGTCK
+378 YFAGTCE

-405 AITGEPAKTE
+405 AITGEPAQTE
-415 YTEGDAFSAEGLVV
+415 YTEGETFSAEGLTV

-443 DATWSFEPATLAV
+443 GATWSFEPATLAV
-456 GTTSVTATAT
+456 GTTSVTATAK

-494 AEVKKSVLKEGAAV
+494 AEVKKSVLKEGTAV
-508 EVPANPENI
+508 EAPANPENI

-533 NVAPTYATIDETAKA
+533 NVVPTYATIDATAKA

-559 KQGAAEKWVKKAASE
+559 KQGAGEKWKKKAASE

-596 EASGSTAVKGNGKST
+596 EASGSTADKGNGKST
-611 TDAFIFDSNNEA
+611 TDAFIFDINNEA

-632 LTFVKNGEGFKML
+632 LTFVKSGEGFKML

-659 KECLSWNAAEK
+659 KESLSWKAAEK

-675 FFYDNNWTY
+675 LFYDDNWAY

-703 YPKNSSNESVY
+703 YTGKTNQSLY

-719 SGAGYADFTTI
+719 AGAGYADFTTI
-730 VKAAEVTTLANLAV
+730 VKTAEVTTLANLAV

-762 KFQKGDKNYIVVKD
+762 KFQKNGKNYIVVKD
-776 AAKAVRNF
+776 AAPAVRNL
-784 STPAAADKFFNIN
+784 SAPAADDKFFNIN
-797 GNKQEEYAQNNWM
+797 GNKQEEYTQNNWM
-810 LVSLPV
+810 LVSLPTD
-816 ELYNQ
+816 LYNQ
-821 VNEKNTVTSIT
+821 VNEKSIITSIT
-832 GTLTEKF
+832 GSLAEKF
-839 NVAMEATNVVFENAT
+839 NLAMEATNVEAGEAT
-854 NYFAPN
+854 DFVPN

-869 ESSVKGTNPAYTS
+869 ASSVKGENSTS
-882 RYYFATP
+882 TYYFATP
-889 KANEYANVLWAV
+889 KANEYANVVWAV
-901 YNATDGA
+901 YNGTDGA
-908 FYLPT
+908 FYLPSHT
-913 HQGVANAQEFKA
+913 GSINVQGFKA
-925 AFKVDY
+925 AFYIDY
-931 SLNSSATP
+931 SLNSVDNP
-939 ALTNGNVYSFEA
+939 RLTDGEVYSFEA
-951 LVKEVAVATTD
+951 LVKEMAVATTD
-962 AKSAPRKVAYDSTV
+962 AKSAPRKTAYDSTV
-976 TPSTKFVVYPL
+976 APSTKFVVYPL
-987 DLDADKVATGVNDVN
+987 DLDTNKVATGVNDVN
-1002 CAKEVKGVSYF
+1002 SAKEVKGVSYF

-1037 TSSATKVL
+1037 TQSATKVL

>member
-19 WAATNTYQHVFE
+19 WAATTGTITFGTNNVKITKASMTAADDQGNSWKITTVGTTSFTQQPTYSQVGSG
-31 SKPSTGNNIMLSNVG
+31 SKPATSITFTTTLPKEVKVTSMSAKFGGFGSTAGNIKLLVGDTEIGTGKLNAKNDVIVTSNTEASGTQLSVTVKNIAKGVKCY
-46 WNISGTNIGGFQNS
+46 NISYT
-60 YAGVQLGTSK
+60 Y
-70 KNGQITLTS
+70 
-79 PTGWNYKGAT
+79 
-89 VIKEV
+89 EDE
-94 RLWLNL
+94 
-100 GGTSVTPTVTIGGK
+100 
-114 VATSTGKVIKNSGAS
+114 SG
-129 DWTKTSKV
+129 
-137 TFTPATDGQTGVI
+137 
-150 KISIS
+150 
-155 SVKAGYICAL
+155 
-165 EIDTEDTSDKTPT
+165 KTPT
-178 KLSWSSETA
+178 QLSWSAPTA
-187 TVDLASDAKV
+187 TVDLASEVKE
-197 FPTLTKDPE
+197 FPTLTKNPE

-214 SSNTNVATIDESTG
+214 SSNADVATVNEATG
-228 KITLA
+228 EIA
-233 SCGAT
+233 IVACGQT
-238 TITAKYAGDD
+238 TIKAAYAGDD
-248 TYASSSAT
+248 TYASSSAN

-342 KIEFVGTT
+342 KIEFVGTR

-378 YFAGTCK
+378 YFAGTCE

-443 DATWSFEPATLAV
+443 DATWSFSPATLAAS
-456 GTTSVTATAT
+456 TTSVTATAT

-494 AEVKKSVLKEGAAV
+494 AEVKKSVLKEGTAV
-508 EVPANPENI
+508 EAPANPENI
-517 DDKVF
+517 ADKVF

-559 KQGAAEKWVKKAASE
+559 KQGAGEKWVKKAASE

-585 KDGKAFNGEII
+585 KNGNAFNGEIK
-596 EASGSTAVKGNGKST
+596 SDGHGQSTAATFV
-611 TDAFIFDSNNEA
+611 FDKNNEA
-623 TSAPKGTCE
+623 TSAPEGTCE
-632 LTFVKNGEGFKML
+632 LTFVKKGEGYSIYRDGTEKY
-645 NADKTQCLYSYQNA
+645 KYLYSEASKSGSLKWAVAEQNYWYYDET
-659 KECLSWNAAEK
+659 KGSWA
-670 ENSYW
+670 
-675 FFYDNNWTY
+675 Y
-684 KQSATTYT
+684 KVKATETA
-692 YLRVYNSTFRT
+692 YLNVYNTNNTFRT
-703 YPKNSSNESVY
+703 YYQAGSTSPVY

-719 SGAGYADFTTI
+719 AGTGYADFTTI

-744 NGAEGTA
+744 NGTEGTA

-762 KFQKGDKNYIVVKD
+762 KFQKAGKNYIVVKD
-776 AAKAVRNF
+776 AAQAVRNF
-784 STPAAADKFFNIN
+784 STPVADDKFFNIN

-821 VNEKNTVTSIT
+821 VNETNTVTSIT
-832 GTLTEKF
+832 GTLTEKT
-839 NVAMEATNVVFENAT
+839 NVAMEATRVVFEDVIND
-854 NYFAPN
+854 FAPN

-869 ESSVKGTNPAYTS
+869 ESRVKGTNPAYTS
-882 RYYFATP
+882 SYYFATP
-889 KANEYANVLWAV
+889 KANEYANVVWAV
-901 YNATDGA
+901 YNSNDGA
-908 FYLPT
+908 FYLPV
-913 HQGVANAQEFKA
+913 HQGSANAQEFKA

-931 SLNSSATP
+931 SLNSVDNP
-939 ALTNGNVYSFEA
+939 ELTDGNVYSFEA
-951 LVKEVAVATTD
+951 LVKEVAVAATD
-962 AKSAPRKVAYDSTV
+962 AKSAPRKVAYDSNV

-987 DLDADKVATGVNDVN
+987 DLDFNKVATGVNDVN
-1002 CAKEVKGVSYF
+1002 SAKEVKGVSYF

-1037 TSSATKVL
+1037 TSSAAKVL

>member
-1 MRKIF
+1 M
-6 TLLIVAILATATS
+6 
-19 WAATNTYQHVFE
+19 
-31 SKPSTGNNIMLSNVG
+31 
-46 WNISGTNIGGFQNS
+46 
-60 YAGVQLGTSK
+60 
-70 KNGQITLTS
+70 TS

-285 GSFKVEK
+285 GSFNVEK
-292 AGLKLQGQQNG
+292 GSLKLQGQQNG

-317 VDDNETRTY
+317 VDDNETHTY
-326 SSYIMTV
+326 RSYMMTV

-342 KIEFVGTT
+342 KIEFVGTR

-378 YFAGTCK
+378 YFAGTCE

-405 AITGEPAKTE
+405 AITGEPAQTE
-415 YTEGDAFSAEGLVV
+415 YTEGETFSAEGLTV

-443 DATWSFEPATLAV
+443 DANWTFEPATLTV

-508 EVPANPENI
+508 ETPANPENI
-517 DDKVF
+517 DGKVF

-559 KQGAAEKWVKKAASE
+559 KQGAGEKWVKKAASE
-574 ITEEGVYALIT
+574 ITEEGVYALIS
-585 KDGKAFNGEII
+585 KDGYAFNGTI
-596 EASGSTAVKGNGKST
+596 ESGHGKST
-611 TDAFIFDSNNEA
+611 AATFVFDKNNEA
-623 TSAPKGTCE
+623 TSAPEGTCE
-632 LTFVKNGEGFKML
+632 LTFVKNGEGYKMY
-645 NADKTQCLYSYQNA
+645 NKSTQNYLYSKKNVA
-659 KECLSWNAAEK
+659 GNLDWNISESSFW
-670 ENSYW
+670 SYT
-675 FFYDNNWTY
+675 NGNWTY
-684 KQSATTYT
+684 AKNKTF
-692 YLRVYNSTFRT
+692 LRTFLVASTNSITFRT
-703 YPKNSSNESVY
+703 YGNNNGDVLY

-719 SGAGYADFTTI
+719 AGAGYADFTTI
-730 VKAAEVTTLANLAV
+730 VKTAEVTTLANLAE

-762 KFQKGDKNYIVVKD
+762 KFQKAGKNYIVVKD

-784 STPAAADKFFNIN
+784 SAPAADDKFFNIN

-821 VNEKNTVTSIT
+821 VNENNTVTSIT
-832 GTLTEKF
+832 GTLDEKL
-839 NVAMEATNVVFENAT
+839 NVAMTATNVVAGEAAD
-854 NYFAPN
+854 FAPN

-869 ESSVKGTNPAYTS
+869 ESSVKGTNPAYTNS
-882 RYYFATP
+882 SYYFATP
-889 KANEYANVLWAV
+889 KANEYANVVWAV
-901 YNATDGA
+901 YDATDGA
-908 FYLPT
+908 FHLPVPN
-913 HQGVANAQEFKA
+913 GSVNVQEFKA
-925 AFKVDY
+925 AFNVDY
-931 SLNSSATP
+931 SLNLVDNP
-939 ALTNGNVYSFEA
+939 ELTSGAVYSFEA
-951 LVKEVAVATTD
+951 LVKEVAVPTTD
-962 AKSAPRKVAYDSTV
+962 AKSTSDA
-976 TPSTKFVVYPL
+976 STKFVVYPL
-987 DLDADKVATGVNDVN
+987 DLDANKVATGVNDVN
-1002 CAKEVKGVSYF
+1002 SAKEVKGVSYF

-1037 TSSATKVL
+1037 TQSAAKVL

>member
-1 MRKIF
+1 M
-6 TLLIVAILATATS
+6 AILATATS
-19 WAATNTYQHVFE
+19 WADTNTYQHVFE
-31 SKPSTGNNIMLSNVG
+31 SKPSTGNNVMLSNVG

-248 TYASSSAT
+248 TYASSSAN

-285 GSFKVEK
+285 GSFNVEK
-292 AGLKLQGQQNG
+292 GSLKLQGQQNG

-326 SSYIMTV
+326 RSYMMTV

-342 KIEFVGTT
+342 KIEFVGTK

-378 YFAGTCK
+378 YFAGTCE

-405 AITGEPAKTE
+405 AITGEPAQTE
-415 YTEGDAFSAEGLVV
+415 YTEGETFSAEGLTV

-443 DATWSFEPATLAV
+443 DANWTFEPATLAAS
-456 GTTSVTATAT
+456 TTSVTATAT

-494 AEVKKSVLKEGAAV
+494 AEVKKTALKEGAAV
-508 EVPANPENI
+508 EAPANPENI
-517 DDKVF
+517 ADKVF

-559 KQGAAEKWVKKAASE
+559 KQGAGEKWVKKAAPE

-585 KDGKAFNGEII
+585 KDGYAFNGTI
-596 EASGSTAVKGNGKST
+596 ESGHGKST
-611 TDAFIFDSNNEA
+611 AATFVFDKNNEA
-623 TSAPKGTCE
+623 TSAPEGTCE
-632 LTFVKNGEGFKML
+632 LTFVKKGEGYSIYRDGTEKY
-645 NADKTQCLYSYQNA
+645 KYLYSEASKSGSLKWAVAEQNYWYYDET
-659 KECLSWNAAEK
+659 KGSWA
-670 ENSYW
+670 
-675 FFYDNNWTY
+675 Y
-684 KQSATTYT
+684 KVKVTETA
-692 YLRVYNSTFRT
+692 YLNVYNTNNTFRT
-703 YPKNSSNESVY
+703 YYQAGSTSPVY

-719 SGAGYADFTTI
+719 AGTGYADFTTI
-730 VKAAEVTTLANLAV
+730 VKTAEVTTLANLAV
-744 NGAEGTA
+744 NGAEGAA

-762 KFQKGDKNYIVVKD
+762 KFQKAGKNYIVVKD
-776 AAKAVRNF
+776 AAQAVRNV
-784 STPAAADKFFNIN
+784 STPAADDKFFNIN

-821 VNEKNTVTSIT
+821 VNKKSTVTSIT

-839 NVAMEATNVVFENAT
+839 NVAMEATNVVAGEAT
-854 NYFAPN
+854 EFVPN
-860 TYCPINFMG
+860 TYCALNFMG
-869 ESSVKGTNPAYTS
+869 KSSVKGNTPAYTNS
-882 RYYFATP
+882 SYYFAIP
-889 KANEYANVLWAV
+889 KANEYANVVWAV
-901 YNATDGA
+901 YNSNDGA

-913 HQGVANAQEFKA
+913 PQGSANAQEFKA

-931 SLNSSATP
+931 SLNSVDNP
-939 ALTNGNVYSFEA
+939 ELTDGAVYSFEA
-951 LVKEVAVATTD
+951 LVKEEAVATTD

-987 DLDADKVATGVNDVN
+987 DLDATKVATGVNDVN

-1013 NMMGVESAQPFDGV
+1013 NMMGVESAQPFEGV

-1037 TSSATKVL
+1037 TSSAAKVL

>member
-1 MRKIF
+1 M
-6 TLLIVAILATATS
+6 
-19 WAATNTYQHVFE
+19 
-31 SKPSTGNNIMLSNVG
+31 
-46 WNISGTNIGGFQNS
+46 
-60 YAGVQLGTSK
+60 
-70 KNGQITLTS
+70 TS

-248 TYASSSAT
+248 TYASSSAN

-285 GSFKVEK
+285 GSFNVEK
-292 AGLKLQGQQNG
+292 GSLKLQGQQNG

-326 SSYIMTV
+326 RSYMMTV

-342 KIEFVGTT
+342 KIEFVGTK

-378 YFAGTCK
+378 YFAGTCE

-405 AITGEPAKTE
+405 AITGEPAQTE
-415 YTEGDAFSAEGLVV
+415 YTEGETFSAEGLTV

-443 DATWSFEPATLAV
+443 DATWTFDPATLAV

-508 EVPANPENI
+508 EAPANPENI
-517 DDKVF
+517 ADKVF

-533 NVAPTYATIDETAKA
+533 NVAPTYATIDATAKA

-559 KQGAAEKWVKKAASE
+559 KQGAGEKWVKKAASE

-623 TSAPKGTCE
+623 TSAPKGTCV

-719 SGAGYADFTTI
+719 AGAGYADFTTI
-730 VKAAEVTTLANLAV
+730 VKVAEVTTLANLAV
-744 NGAEGTA
+744 NGAEGAA
-751 YQVNDEMVVAK
+751 YQVDDEMVVTK
-762 KFQKGDKNYIVVKD
+762 KFQKGGKNYIVVKD

-784 STPAAADKFFNIN
+784 STPVADDKFFNIN

-821 VNEKNTVTSIT
+821 VNKKNTVTSIT
-832 GTLTEKF
+832 GTLTEKT
-839 NVAMEATNVVFENAT
+839 NVAMEATKVVFEDVIND
-854 NYFAPN
+854 FAPN

-869 ESSVKGTNPAYTS
+869 ESRVKGTNPAYTS
-882 RYYFATP
+882 SYYFATP
-889 KANEYANVLWAV
+889 KANEYANVVWAV
-901 YNATDGA
+901 YNSNDGA
-908 FYLPT
+908 FYLPSHT
-913 HQGVANAQEFKA
+913 GSINVQEFKA
-925 AFKVDY
+925 AFNVDY
-931 SLNSSATP
+931 SLNSVDKP
-939 ALTNGNVYSFEA
+939 ELEDNKVYSFEA
-951 LVKEVAVATTD
+951 LVKEEKGPSHVIGA
-962 AKSAPRKVAYDSTV
+962 
-976 TPSTKFVVYPL
+976 STKFVVYPL

-1002 CAKEVKGVSYF
+1002 SAKEVKGVSYF

-1037 TSSATKVL
+1037 TQSAAKVL